1 MENRKI
7 QRNEAAFLQVHTVGS
22 SNEIEF
28 YYNFTLFLRR

>member
-7 QRNEAAFLQVHTVGS
+7 QRNEAAFLQVYTVGS

-28 YYNFTLFLRR
+28 ITTLHYF